1 MVKVSKKQ
9 LKIVDIVEE
18 KNDEEGGKSPIN
30 SDVEELN
37 NIKQEIEN
45 EEKIEEKIEKPDK
58 KKVNAEYMKKYRKQ
72 KQEENKKIKEDLNNI
87 KTKIIDKIAENPIEI
102 QQPKIIERIVE
113 KPPRIIKEPPD
124 YNNIPEEIIQKEIYK
139 RQENLKQQ
147 RIIKQQQ
154 RLQKLTMNIA

>member
-1 MVKVSKKQ
+1 
-9 LKIVDIVEE
+9 
-18 KNDEEGGKSPIN
+18 
-30 SDVEELN
+30 
-37 NIKQEIEN
+37 
-45 EEKIEEKIEKPDK
+45 
-58 KKVNAEYMKKYRKQ
+58 MKKYRKQ

-102 QQPKIIERIVE
+102 QHPKIIERIVEKPQRNVE

>member
-1 MVKVSKKQ
+1 MW
-9 LKIVDIVEE
+9 
-18 KNDEEGGKSPIN
+18 
-30 SDVEELN
+30 
-37 NIKQEIEN
+37 
-45 EEKIEEKIEKPDK
+45 
-58 KKVNAEYMKKYRKQ
+58 KKYRKQ

-102 QQPKIIERIVE
+102 QQPKIVE
-113 KPPRIIKEPPD
+113 KQPRIAEKTRRIITEPPD
-124 YNNIPEEIIQKEIYK
+124 YNSIPEEIIQKEIYK